1 MFATMT
7 DDTNETANA
16 TKTTPSSSHSTST
29 RRWTTSTEE
38 RKSQSTTKSTKTESK
53 ATKTSTSSTKK
64 PEPTHPAGITCDLK
78 KVGDESSEFKPRDY
92 VKAAFEAGVYQ
103 YCRGDYGWLV
113 RPDDRGSGS
122 NYFWFDTKHTDKET
136 GNLPAYCL
144 GSAKGVL
151 AQWSPK
157 SQSLCSGGSGVFG
170 SNSKIWLEV
179 VPSDNQKG
187 CKDLKEYKLPAGDD
201 CVKNWNRILNECMKS
216 GDPPHGNSGSWRE
229 STDSGCFDWN
239 IWGRKLT

>member
-122 NYFWFDTKHTDKET
+122 NYFWFDTKQYVLQPHPPLSCSL
-136 GNLPAYCL
+136 LPFLSIESQRSEYSLTKYCL
-144 GSAKGVL
+144 
-151 AQWSPK
+151 
-157 SQSLCSGGSGVFG
+157 
-170 SNSKIWLEV
+170 
-179 VPSDNQKG
+179 
-187 CKDLKEYKLPAGDD
+187 
-201 CVKNWNRILNECMKS
+201 
-216 GDPPHGNSGSWRE
+216 
-229 STDSGCFDWN
+229 
-239 IWGRKLT
+239 